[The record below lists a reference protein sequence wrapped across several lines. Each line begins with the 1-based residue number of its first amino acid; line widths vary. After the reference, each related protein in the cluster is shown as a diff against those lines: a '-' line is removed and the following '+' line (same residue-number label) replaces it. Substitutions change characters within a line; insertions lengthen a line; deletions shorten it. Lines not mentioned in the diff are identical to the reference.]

1 MHIILLAVVTAM
13 SAVGTDEP
21 KKDAVKDEVK
31 KFAGTW
37 KLVAANIDNQ
47 EKDADE
53 VKTASLIVEG
63 DTFTLKIGNELHKG
77 KFTVDPSKKPKTIDV
92 EFTEGMLKNSKV
104 LGVYQIDGKK
114 RTSCFAVTD
123 MERPTEVAAGKGRY
137 LWTWEAVKP

>member
-1 MHIILLAVVTAM
+1 MHTILLAVVTAM
-13 SAVGTDEP
+13 AAVGTDEP
-21 KKDAVKDEVK
+21 KKDVVKDEIK

-37 KLVAANIDNQ
+37 KQVAANIDNQ

-63 DTFTLKIGNELHKG
+63 DTFTLKLAYEVHKG
-77 KFTVDPSKKPKTIDV
+77 KFMVDPSKKPKTIDV

-114 RTSCFAVTD
+114 RTSCFAVND
-123 MERPTEVAAGKGRY
+123 MDRPTDVAPGKGRY
-137 LWTWEAVKP
+137 LWTWEADKP